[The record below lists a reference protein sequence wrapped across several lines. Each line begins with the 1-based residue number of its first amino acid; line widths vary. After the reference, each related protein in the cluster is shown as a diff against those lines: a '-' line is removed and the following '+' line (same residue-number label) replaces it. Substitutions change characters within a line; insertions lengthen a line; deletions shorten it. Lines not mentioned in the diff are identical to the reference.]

1 MQKKGIITIFPKSG
15 DKKDLKN
22 WRPISLLCVDY
33 KIISKLLGRRIQL
46 ILEKVIDINQYCS
59 IPGKSIINC
68 NMLIRDIVFFVNEEE
83 VEAAF
88 FKIDRHKAFDLVNIE
103 FLLKILKRM
112 GFGDEF
118 SSMIKMLYTN
128 IESAM
133 LINNNIG
140 RYFSLTRS
148 VRQGC
153 PLSMILYVIY
163 QEPLYCAI
171 RQNVGIKPLVLPDH
185 AEIKV
190 IGYADDTNIIVKSE
204 ESLLEIDKTL
214 DHFEKAT
221 NSKINKNNKSKLFGM
236 GKWKNKTD
244 WPIDWIVVDLDNF
257 FTLGVFHCNAYA
269 DTLERNWSNITRKIE
284 NHIRILHGRKL
295 TLFQRALYVNS
306 CILSKVWYLAHI
318 YPMSSD
324 YVKCI
329 QKSVFRYLWCG
340 NYEPVKRK
348 TVCLSLKEGGLGVF
362 DCLTK
367 ANALLANTFLKSYV
381 FEKGEQGF
389 ILYYCQRLLQKTVP
403 RKTIYPMLYGRP
415 SPYYDYTITLV
426 CKCESLLKF
435 PVLDNKVVY
444 KKFLKKD
451 ALTVEVKYPLFNWET
466 IWHNYYTGKIGT
478 YQKEFLYKHL
488 HDVLTVNKRLY
499 TLRLVDSP
507 LCNVC
512 GEEESAVHIFYFCK
526 KVKQVFIWF

>member
-1 MQKKGIITIFPKSG
+1 
-15 DKKDLKN
+15 
-22 WRPISLLCVDY
+22 
-33 KIISKLLGRRIQL
+33 
-46 ILEKVIDINQYCS
+46 
-59 IPGKSIINC
+59 
-68 NMLIRDIVFFVNEEE
+68 
-83 VEAAF
+83 
-88 FKIDRHKAFDLVNIE
+88 
-103 FLLKILKRM
+103 M

-171 RQNVGIKPLVLPDH
+171 RQNVAIKPLVLPDH

-204 ESLLEIDKTL
+204 ESLLEIDKIL
-214 DHFEKAT
+214 DNFEKAT

-284 NHIRILHGRKL
+284 NQTRILHGRKL

-306 CILSKVWYLAHI
+306 CILSKVWYLAYI

-329 QKSVFRYLWCG
+329 QK
-340 NYEPVKRK
+340 
-348 TVCLSLKEGGLGVF
+348 
-362 DCLTK
+362 
-367 ANALLANTFLKSYV
+367 
-381 FEKGEQGF
+381 
-389 ILYYCQRLLQKTVP
+389 
-403 RKTIYPMLYGRP
+403 
-415 SPYYDYTITLV
+415 
-426 CKCESLLKF
+426 
-435 PVLDNKVVY
+435 
-444 KKFLKKD
+444 
-451 ALTVEVKYPLFNWET
+451 
-466 IWHNYYTGKIGT
+466 
-478 YQKEFLYKHL
+478 
-488 HDVLTVNKRLY
+488 
-499 TLRLVDSP
+499 
-507 LCNVC
+507 
-512 GEEESAVHIFYFCK
+512 
-526 KVKQVFIWF
+526 